1 MIDLDAEMAVVKNEV
16 NRINAGEQNSDF
28 EYAVMA
34 DISEWIMLQPRTPME
49 MKNAINAFWNERLN

>member
-1 MIDLDAEMAVVKNEV
+1 MIDLNAEMAVVKNEV
-16 NRINAGEQNSDF
+16 NRINAGERNSDF